1 MLILKLCGRAPVARL
16 TLLSKPIQPRVSLVR
31 SFGDKSKFRTAEQR
45 RKTLSEVVTKPAG
58 ESGNIRH
65 VIFYVNC
72 CIVQKINCL
81 TWEKKGNIK
90 TDWNYTNLAMIEI
103 HGAAN

>member
-58 ESGNIRH
+58 ESGNTSRH
-65 VIFYVNC
+65 FLCKLLYCTKDKLFN
-72 CIVQKINCL
+72 L
-81 TWEKKGNIK
+81 EKKGNIK